1 MRSLSLLACK
11 TLSYAHA
18 CTDDSGRVY
27 FHWRCLYVC
36 LLFICLCYFQACVFP
51 YCLSA
56 FRLLTDSSSDYNIY
70 SLHLNMFV
78 HALGKEPII
87 PHGHQSEYFSVY
99 LSLGSHKLPVCLRGS
114 PMKPQWQKLA
124 SLAQEICTI

>member
-1 MRSLSLLACK
+1 MPFIYLP
-11 TLSYAHA
+11 
-18 CTDDSGRVY
+18 V
-27 FHWRCLYVC
+27 
-36 LLFICLCYFQACVFP
+36 LFSACVFP
-51 YCLSA
+51 YRLSA

-87 PHGHQSEYFSVY
+87 PHGHQSEHFSVY

-124 SLAQEICTI
+124 KKKKKTPAVMFLDLIFRSNFFIFNFSKMCSR